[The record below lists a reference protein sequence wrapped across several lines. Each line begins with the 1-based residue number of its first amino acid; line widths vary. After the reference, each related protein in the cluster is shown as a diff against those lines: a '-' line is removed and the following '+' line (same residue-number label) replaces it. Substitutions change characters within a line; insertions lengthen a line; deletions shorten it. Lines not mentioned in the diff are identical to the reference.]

1 MTIKNILIVDDS
13 RTELL
18 FLADMLM
25 RRGYSVKTA
34 NNAEDALRLIAGERP
49 DLLLLDVVMPGLNG
63 FQLTRQLS
71 KDPVNSE
78 IPIILCTSKNQEADR
93 VWGLRQGAKDYIL
106 KPVNE
111 SILLSKIK
119 AL

>member
-18 FLADMLM
+18 YLADMLM

-63 FQLTRQLS
+63 FQLTRQLT
-71 KDPVNSE
+71 KDPASAE

-111 SILLSKIK
+111 NILLSKIK